1 MNSIHEPGPNGDS
14 KISSS
19 RKTVQKAKPD
29 AQAPSKPSRH
39 AQVRT
44 SAPRRAHG
52 CRIVV
57 VSPTV
62 SCQGAGRVAGQ
73 RGRIAATVPLT
84 PCASTRSPAPS
95 TSACSPS
102 TLAEL
107 SLPRAQR
114 RIVAA
119 QPAESQG
126 PAPCRSAPL
135 AISWAGTRARPAPS
149 LSSSTIQHFC
159 IAAPKTSL
167 TKPPQS
173 RYKFCIVTLPVHPT
187 YCNTI
192 FPAFPAFSCNTSSC
206 IAIQFSSSQAA
217 QATIQM
223 LCCNTIF
230 QHSLLLLAIQ
240 FQYCNTNFFFFTI

>member
-1 MNSIHEPGPNGDS
+1 MAVVSWSCPRPCRAKGPAVS
-14 KISSS
+14 
-19 RKTVQKAKPD
+19 
-29 AQAPSKPSRH
+29 QASVAVSQLQCRSP
-39 AQVRT
+39 
-44 SAPRRAHG
+44 RAH
-52 CRIVV
+52 
-57 VSPTV
+57 P
-62 SCQGAGRVAGQ
+62 
-73 RGRIAATVPLT
+73 
-84 PCASTRSPAPS
+84 PAPQLP
-95 TSACSPS
+95 APQRQRL
-102 TLAEL
+102 LAQHARSL

-119 QPAESQG
+119 QPAVLQG

-240 FQYCNTNFFFFTI
+240 FQYFNTNFFFFTI

>member
-1 MNSIHEPGPNGDS
+1 MNSIHDRVQTVTQKYHQVEKQS
-14 KISSS
+14 K
-19 RKTVQKAKPD
+19 
-29 AQAPSKPSRH
+29 KPSRVH
-39 AQVRT
+39 KHPASPAGTPRCALARPGARMAVVSWSCPRPCRAKGPAVSQASVAVSQLQCRSPRAHPPAP
-44 SAPRRAHG
+44 SAPAPAPARPARSLAQ
-52 CRIVV
+52 
-57 VSPTV
+57 PT
-62 SCQGAGRVAGQ
+62 A
-73 RGRIAATVPLT
+73 
-84 PCASTRSPAPS
+84 SPAPYRGS
-95 TSACSPS
+95 PASRIAGPSAVS
-102 TLAEL
+102 
-107 SLPRAQR
+107 QR
-114 RIVAA
+114 
-119 QPAESQG
+119 
-126 PAPCRSAPL
+126 PL

-149 LSSSTIQHFC
+149 LSSSIIQHFC

-240 FQYCNTNFFFFTI
+240 FQYYNTKFFFFTI